1 MQMKKQVLCFCVA
14 MLLPLCLCQISLNE
28 IQHHQ
33 VRHHRNHNQHHKRHA
48 HSEVQHVREVIVARN
63 DPAPETENLDSH
75 DLQEAQEKMSQDE
88 SSSSQ
93 SEMDVDYYH
102 KIVENLRTSTEKSTS
117 SCPKCQQNSV
127 KVSEESLT
135 ELRIEF
141 VKNQILQKLRLTE
154 RPPQSLLIDALPKPI
169 ADGDTIQMEIDEKPD
184 PRLDDFYAK
193 TTQKI
198 IFLTRGELSFYFKR

>member
-1 MQMKKQVLCFCVA
+1 MKKQVLCFCVA
-14 MLLPLCLCQISLNE
+14 MLLPLCFCQISLNE
-28 IQHHQ
+28 IQHH
-33 VRHHRNHNQHHKRHA
+33 VRHHRNHNHHHKRHTNLEA
-48 HSEVQHVREVIVARN
+48 QHIREVIVARS
-63 DPAPETENLDSH
+63 DQEHENEDLDTLKKHS
-75 DLQEAQEKMSQDE
+75 LQESLEKMSQDE

-93 SEMDVDYYH
+93 NEMDVDYYH
-102 KIVENLRTSTEKSTS
+102 KIVENLRTSTEKPTS

-127 KVSEESLT
+127 KVSEENLT

-154 RPPQSLLIDALPKPI
+154 RPPQSLNMDALPKPI
-169 ADGDTIQMEIDEKPD
+169 ADGDTIQMDIDEKPD

-198 IFLTRGELSFYFKR
+198 IFLTRGEFFF